1 MYDNGFYRFL
11 KSGDLVKINTA
22 TRLMCQPGREVFS
35 TDSSLSAEYILATVT
50 TDY

>member
-1 MYDNGFYRFL
+1 MYGHGFYRFL
-11 KSGDLVKINTA
+11 KSGDLVKINTE

-35 TDSSLSAEYILATVT
+35 AQSSLSADCVFATVT